1 MQSRRGG
8 GGGGGGIS
16 HSPIARAKSGLPTHL
31 IRPRPPTS
39 SILHLRPLFFSFPRR
54 VCVYVC
60 VCMPRAS
67 VWEGSPSADAFYVR
81 AICPPPS
88 GRGRRGEQSSDDH
101 HRRRLQLRPPPPPPP
116 PPRENPF
123 FASLLLPRFSSR
135 QFLLPLHPLLLLCAP
150 PRTERRMCV
159 GMGRGGR
166 SAHSSGF
173 GSGLGK
179 KRVLNVKT
187 LAALKKPTCPL
198 SSPPCVPRMTTHKLA
213 TSKRIYAVQWQ

>member
-1 MQSRRGG
+1 MQSRR

-16 HSPIARAKSGLPTHL
+16 HSPIARAESGLPTHL

-39 SILHLRPLFFSFPRR
+39 SILHLRPLFSPSLAGC
-54 VCVYVC
+54 VCTCVC
-60 VCMPRAS
+60 VCPAQVCGKAPPPPTPFMC
-67 VWEGSPSADAFYVR
+67 VR
-81 AICPPPS
+81 YAPPPS
-88 GRGRRGEQSSDDH
+88 GRGRRGEQSSDDR
-101 HRRRLQLRPPPPPPP
+101 HRRRLQLRPPP

-173 GSGLGK
+173 GSGLGE
-179 KRVLNVKT
+179 KRV
-187 LAALKKPTCPL
+187 
-198 SSPPCVPRMTTHKLA
+198 
-213 TSKRIYAVQWQ
+213 